1 MVIFDIDNDPD
12 SPQLSL
18 KDGQELLKGK
28 TFMMVK
34 SKSHQIDKDKSEGHI
49 LRVVDRYRI
58 IVSMNANLTNDS
70 D

>member
-1 MVIFDIDNDPD
+1 MIFDIDNDPD

-34 SKSHQIDKDKSEGHI
+34 SKSHQIDKDKSEGRI
-49 LRVVDRYRI
+49 LPVVDRYRI
-58 IVSMNANLTNDS
+58 IVPMNVNLTNDS